1 MLNCLVILI
10 PFLKLIMPPI
20 DSFWVKPIKEAIDD
34 KLLDMITAENKHNL
48 LSELKVMLKN
58 FLIIAPLQVK
68 RNFKKLYLMNMVF
81 FIPLMVES

>member
-1 MLNCLVILI
+1 
-10 PFLKLIMPPI
+10 MPPI
-20 DSFWVKPIKEAIDD
+20 DSFWAKPIKEAIDD

-48 LSELKVMLKN
+48 LSELKVMFKN

>member
-1 MLNCLVILI
+1 
-10 PFLKLIMPPI
+10 MPPI

-34 KLLDMITAENKHNL
+34 KLLDMIAAENKHNL
-48 LSELKVMLKN
+48 LSELKVMFKN